1 VTASAT
7 RNAGADQPRLLL
19 ALDASRGGEGAMNAA
34 VRLAARLGAEVEG
47 LFVEDDNLM
56 RAAGLPCSRLI
67 RITSA
72 RFEEFT
78 PETMARDL
86 RLQARAA
93 RRALAEAAE
102 RGNVRWSFRV
112 TRGAVGEQILAAAPA
127 SELVVLGRTMDGG
140 RLRPR
145 LGSTARRLAAEAPAV
160 LFAGGGRAAG
170 PVLADFTGSEPSRRA
185 LTLAAKLARP
195 ENGLVVLLSG
205 DEASKSEAA
214 RLLEGVDM
222 EVRYRSLK
230 GMGLTTLELAVHET
244 AGEML
249 VLSADNPA
257 LSEASI
263 EKTIKALDL
272 PVLLV
277 RR

>member
-1 VTASAT
+1 MTASAGK
-7 RNAGADQPRLLL
+7 NADAHQPHLLL
-19 ALDASRGGEGAMNAA
+19 ALDASRGGESAMTAA

-47 LFVEDDNLM
+47 LFVEDDNLV
-56 RAAGLPCSRLI
+56 RAAGLPCSRLV

-72 RFEEFT
+72 RLEEFT

-102 RGNVRWSFRV
+102 RGNIRWSFRV
-112 TRGAVGEQILAAAPA
+112 ARGMVSDQILAAAPA
-127 SELVVLGRTMDGG
+127 SEMVVLGRATDGS
-140 RLRPR
+140 RLGPR

-160 LFAGGGRAAG
+160 LFAGSGRTAG
-170 PVLADFTGSEPSRRA
+170 PVLADFTGSGPSRRA
-185 LTLAAKLARP
+185 LMLAAKLARP
-195 ENGLVVLLSG
+195 EDGLIVLLSG
-205 DEASKSEAA
+205 DQASETEAK
-214 RLLEGVDM
+214 RILEEVDLA
-222 EVRYRSLK
+222 VRYRALK
-230 GMGLTTLELAVHET
+230 GMGLTTLELAVHES

-257 LSEASI
+257 LSDAPI
-263 EKTIKALDL
+263 ERTIEALDL